1 MMKPMKRQLALTI
14 VLALLVIFG
23 AEVATV
29 ASPDS
34 NNNSGSVIAKNNDCP
49 KGDRDDCKK

>member
-23 AEVATV
+23 AEVAAV
-29 ASPDS
+29 ASPNS
-34 NNNSGSVIAKNNDCP
+34 NIGSVIAKNNECP